1 VSSFDAISAGSA
13 TSNSAVFWAR
23 AKAPGAAQLVYG
35 EAQYGLRR
43 NHRTIVDVSSD
54 AAADNTIKQLVKGL
68 KAGTE
73 YSYEF
78 TGNGLISSPVGALKT
93 APAADA
99 ITGVRF
105 GFGGCAS
112 AEYAP
117 LNSVADIPKLGLD
130 FFMLLGDAVYEDDFV
145 DRDGKKQPA
154 ADPPVNKANPGQT
167 SQSAITASTQAM
179 ASKYL
184 ANLDPQVGNLA
195 PLYRAQGILA
205 AYDNHETVDS
215 AFENGGAPR
224 SAVTT
229 FVRGTDAQ
237 GQPRYG
243 FREGVDFDTTNTKN
257 YVFNRSVDFINKSP
271 EHRALIDTWLRYMP
285 LQPTLQATTS
295 DPRTDNTYKLYGAQQ
310 WGKHAIAVT
319 TDLRSY
325 RDAKF
330 TQLSAD
336 GKSES
341 DYAGKDASG
350 TVITEATQDSATD
363 ANLRTILG
371 ETQRNWLKQS
381 LLDAQKAGTT
391 WKFVFLA
398 SPIDQTGRVS
408 DGKNGPAVDQ
418 GASWIDNKSWWG
430 NYRYERNDLLNFIA
444 SNGIKNVVFLATDD
458 HEARINEVL
467 YAPTGVALDDLTNY
481 QYVPGAISVV
491 TSPIGASRPALGFLN
506 KDLVSIA
513 DTLTGNYG
521 RGKLDPIGL
530 RAGFPGLVSLKR
542 QATGTHTTADVNNPK
557 PIDFWSPDTFNYG
570 LMDVTPTGQLTVSV
584 RGIPG
589 HDVNVVNKDGKTT
602 WNAIATP
609 EANAVAEILSFT
621 LNPLA

>member
-1 VSSFDAISAGSA
+1 MAITSSPFFAISAGSA
-13 TSNSAVFWAR
+13 TDQSAVFWA
-23 AKAPGAAQLVYG
+23 KASAPITGRLVYG
-35 EAQYGLRR
+35 PAANGLKRGAR
-43 NHRTIVDVSSD
+43 SFVVVESQSN
-54 AAADNTIKQLVKGL
+54 ADNTIKLKLEGLQPGTNYTYSFVGSDQSQSPKG
-68 KAGTE
+68 
-73 YSYEF
+73 F
-78 TGNGLISSPVGALKT
+78 VKT

-99 ITGVRF
+99 VTGVRF

-130 FFMLLGDAVYEDDFV
+130 FFMLLGDAVYEDNFFDSKGV
-145 DRDGKKQPA
+145 EQPA
-154 ADPPVNKANPGQT
+154 ADPPVDPAKPGQT
-167 SQSAITASTQAM
+167 SPDKITASTQAM
-179 ASKYL
+179 AIKYL
-184 ANLDPQVGNLA
+184 ANLDPQIGNLA

-229 FVRGTDAQ
+229 FQRGSKYA
-237 GQPRYG
+237 
-243 FREGVDFDTTNTKN
+243 FREGVDFDATNANN
-257 YVFNRSVDFINKSP
+257 YVFNRGTDFINKSP
-271 EHRALIDTWLRYMP
+271 EHRGLIDTWLRYMP
-285 LQPTLQATTS
+285 LQPTVQVTPS

-310 WGKHAIAVT
+310 WGKHAIAIT

-330 TQLSAD
+330 TQLTTDSK
-336 GKSES
+336 GRLGES
-341 DYAGKDASG
+341 DYAGKDANG
-350 TVITEATQDSATD
+350 QTITEATQDSATD
-363 ANLRTILG
+363 ANLRTMLG

-398 SPIDQTGRVS
+398 SPIDQTGRVA
-408 DGKNGPAVDQ
+408 DGKDGPAVDQ

-458 HEARINEVL
+458 HEARINEVR
-467 YAPTGVALDDLTNY
+467 YAPTGVALDDLTKY

-491 TSPIGASRPALGFLN
+491 TSPIGAGRPAEAFLG
-506 KDLVSIA
+506 KDLVGLA
-513 DTLTGNYG
+513 DTLTGNYLKG
-521 RGKLDPIGL
+521 NLDPIGL
-530 RAGFPGLVSLKR
+530 RAGFPGLTALKR
-542 QATGTHTTADVNNPK
+542 QATGSHTTADLNNPK

-570 LMDVTPTGQLTVSV
+570 LLDVNANGQLTVSV

-589 HDVNVVNKDGKTT
+589 HVVNDGKTA
-602 WNAIATP
+602 WNAVATP